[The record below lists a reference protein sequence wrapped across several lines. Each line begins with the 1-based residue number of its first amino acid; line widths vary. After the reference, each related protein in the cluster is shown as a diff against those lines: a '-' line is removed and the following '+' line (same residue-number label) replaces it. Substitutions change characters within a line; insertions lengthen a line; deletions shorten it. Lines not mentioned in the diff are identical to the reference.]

1 MYRSVILLLLL
12 CGSVAAHDMRPT
24 YPTWRISHVPD
35 VKVTRMELFNKRA
48 DVEWYEIGVFDV
60 NFKPLPFVSRFRVL
74 NIPYLTQVKFDVYVT
89 EANSIG
95 AEYICSISKL
105 KASEDNRPLVS
116 SKICSRFK

>member
-48 DVEWYEIGVFDV
+48 DVEWYEIGVFDI

-105 KASEDNRPLVS
+105 KASENNMPMVS

>member
-48 DVEWYEIGVFDV
+48 DVEWYEIGVFDI

-105 KASEDNRPLVS
+105 KASKNNMPIVS

>member
-24 YPTWRISHVPD
+24 YPTWRISHIPD

-48 DVEWYEIGVFDV
+48 DVEWYEIGVFDI

-74 NIPYLTQVKFDVYVT
+74 NIPYLTQVKFDIYVT

-105 KASEDNRPLVS
+105 KASENNMPMVS

>member
-48 DVEWYEIGVFDV
+48 DVEWYEIGVFDI

-105 KASEDNRPLVS
+105 KANENNMPMVS

>member
-1 MYRSVILLLLL
+1 
-12 CGSVAAHDMRPT
+12 MRPT
-24 YPTWRISHVPD
+24 YPSWQISHIPD
-35 VKVTRMELFNKRA
+35 VKVVRMELFNKRA

-60 NFKPLPFVSRFRVL
+60 NFKPLPFVSRYSVMK
-74 NIPYLTQVKFDVYVT
+74 IPYLTQVKFDVYVT

-105 KASEDNRPLVS
+105 QASEDNRPMVS

>member
-24 YPTWRISHVPD
+24 YPTWSISHIPD
-35 VKVTRMELFNKRA
+35 VKVVRMELFNKRA

-105 KASEDNRPLVS
+105 KASKNNMPIVS

>member
-24 YPTWRISHVPD
+24 YPTWRISHIPD

-105 KASEDNRPLVS
+105 KASKNNMPIVS